1 MRKTMTEEEIIK
13 QYNIWKQKKVRE
25 KRRLY
30 KKEWNKE
37 HPNYYKEYMRSEK
50 GKRKRRE
57 TEASESIRGKRVRK
71 QNVEKIIS
79 LAKRRELLNKEDF
92 EQEEYDLKRFNEI
105 KKYTD
110 DTNES

>member
-1 MRKTMTEEEIIK
+1 MTEEEIIK

-25 KRRLY
+25 KRRIQQREWRKKHPDYY
-30 KKEWNKE
+30 KKYHK
-37 HPNYYKEYMRSEK
+37 SERY
-50 GKRKRRE
+50 KRKTRE

-105 KKYTD
+105 KKYTE